1 MALDATV
8 GGASSNSFVT
18 LAEAETYFA
27 DRLGASDNGNW
38 NKDSSGTSRT
48 DAQKSAALVTASRRI
63 NEETFAGYKAST
75 TQALKCPRY
84 DIYDEDGNVYS
95 SESIPTIVKEA
106 TFIAAVE
113 LLRANWIDENG
124 LGNIDFL
131 STGSV
136 QIKQF
141 TQSSVG
147 TLPADAR
154 RLLKPVLAGGSGG
167 GRITRA

>member
-1 MALDATV
+1 MALTYTP
-8 GGASSNSFVT
+8 GGASDNSYVT
-18 LAEAETYFA
+18 LAEAETYFE
-27 DRLGASDNGNW
+27 DRIGAGDNGNW

-48 DAQKSAALVTASRRI
+48 NAQKSAALVTATRRI
-63 NEETFAGYKAST
+63 DEERFAGGKT
-75 TQALKCPRY
+75 
-84 DIYDEDGNVYS
+84 
-95 SESIPTIVKEA
+95 IPVIVKQA
-106 TFIAAVE
+106 TFIAALE
-113 LLRANWIDENG
+113 LLRADWLAENG

-131 STGSV
+131 STGTV

-154 RLLKPVLAGGSGG
+154 RLLRPVLAGGSGG